1 MDLRPIVLSY
11 MEITLEYTMK
21 NTNYLKIIIIIC
33 LISSLARFVL
43 DCYLPSLPSIAL
55 VRGTGEKYAQFT
67 LTIYLLGF
75 SISQL
80 FYGPL
85 SDVYGRKKVIIL
97 GLTIFAMGNFLC
109 TVSHSKNLLV
119 LGRLIAGIGA
129 GACGVLN
136 RAIANDLFTGE
147 EFAKVWSYTTNTL
160 VITLCIAPVIGGYVE
175 EIAGWRGNFAL
186 STLLVIITLITLLRF
201 LPETHYNLLPQK
213 KTIKLTSILKDYCTI
228 LTTREFI
235 LGSLCYGFA
244 FSGLIAYFQVSP
256 ILFIEHLHFSAST
269 YGWCAVIIALN
280 YLAGGMIV
288 SRFVKKI
295 GTKALLGIGVSLLI
309 IGGISL
315 LMMSVNQYATIYAI
329 LFSSSI
335 YVIGARI
342 VIPNA
347 IADSMK
353 NLRHLGGST
362 SAVLGFIQMSIST
375 LVSFLLS
382 QFDNTSSIP
391 LSGFLLL
398 LGLLSLFVLYLTKK
412 STPKIMPI
420 S

>member
-1 MDLRPIVLSY
+1 
-11 MEITLEYTMK
+11 MK
-21 NTNYLKIIIIIC
+21 NSNYLKIIIIIC

-43 DCYLPSLPSIAL
+43 DCYLPSLPAIAS
-55 VRGTGEKYAQFT
+55 VRNTGEQYAQFT

-80 FYGPL
+80 FYGPI
-85 SDVYGRKKVIIL
+85 SDVYGRKKVILL
-97 GLTIFAMGNFLC
+97 GLIIFAIGNLLC
-109 TVSHSKNLLV
+109 TICHSKDLLV

-136 RAIANDLFTGE
+136 RAIANDCFTGE

-160 VITLCIAPVIGGYVE
+160 VITLCVAPVIGGYIE

-186 STLLVIITLITLLRF
+186 STLLVILTLFTLMTF
-201 LPETHYNLLPQK
+201 LPETHRNLLSEN
-213 KTIKLTSILKDYCTI
+213 KTIKVKKILKDYCTI
-228 LTTREFI
+228 ITTREFI
-235 LGSLCYGFA
+235 LGSLCYAFA
-244 FSGLIAYFQVSP
+244 FAGLIAYFQVSP
-256 ILFIEHLHFSAST
+256 ILFIEHLHLTPFR
-269 YGWCAVIIALN
+269 YGLCAAIIALN

-288 SRFVKKI
+288 NRFVKRL
-295 GTKALLGIGVSLLI
+295 GTKKLLCIGIFLLI

-315 LMMSVNQYATIYAI
+315 LITSVNQNVTIFAI

-347 IADSMK
+347 IAGSMK
-353 NLRHLGGST
+353 NLSHLNGST
-362 SAVLGFIQMSIST
+362 SAVLGFVQMAISS
-375 LVSFLLS
+375 LVSLLLS
-382 QFDNTSSIP
+382 LFDNTSSIP

-398 LGLLSLFVLYLTKK
+398 LGLLSLSVLYFTRKMRDA
-412 STPKIMPI
+412 I
-420 S
+420 